1 MEDHHVDRPEVEA
14 GQPAQLTGTNR
25 SIGLIPGGSL
35 EPPRRNN
42 VPPDNT
48 TVRAQRQD
56 PGPPNL
62 GKPGKSWAARG
73 AARPPMTTLRHFPA
87 SHHSPTPQKGRLAG
101 LVAIARGQT
110 PDPIPNSAVKTLCA
124 NGTAAPAAEE

>member
-1 MEDHHVDRPEVEA
+1 PPQNQVSSRAVEDHHVDRPEVEA

-56 PGPPNL
+56 PGPRIWGNPVNL
-62 GKPGKSWAARG
+62 GQPGAPRG
-73 AARPPMTTLRHFPA
+73 PPMTTLRHFPA
-87 SHHSPTPQKGRLAG
+87 SH
-101 LVAIARGQT
+101 
-110 PDPIPNSAVKTLCA
+110 
-124 NGTAAPAAEE
+124 